1 MYERWFIFEC
11 SATFAF
17 FISTKLPI
25 LTPSERSTPGLI
37 RAKGPILQSL
47 EILHPSRYEN
57 ALTLQPAPT
66 VTPGPNMTFG
76 SMIVS
81 WPRSV
86 SNEKKTVSGAT
97 R

>member
-25 LTPSERSTPGLI
+25 LTPSDRSTPGLI

-57 ALTLQPAPT
+57 ALTLQPVPI

-76 SMIVS
+76 SM
-81 WPRSV
+81 
-86 SNEKKTVSGAT
+86 TVS
-97 R
+97 